1 MKLGLDGKTAFV
13 SGAHRGT
20 GAVIARL
27 LAEEGMQVIVHGPAP
42 GDADATV
49 GELRSA
55 GHDAIA
61 AHGDLTTDEG
71 ADAAIAA
78 CEGGPV
84 DVLIN
89 NWGGVAPGR
98 WEDSDPGTW
107 HADYERNVLS
117 MVRLS
122 IRLSDGMKARGWG
135 RIVNLGTLGTIQPP
149 ARTPH
154 YYAAKSA
161 LAGASASLARE
172 LGGHGITVNLVSPG
186 LIRTDEVEA
195 HFRARAVRK
204 GWGDDWAEIEKRAMK
219 EMGGGNPT
227 GRMSTR
233 EDVAAAVVFLAS
245 DPAAHIN
252 GVNLRVDGGAAALA
266 L

>member
-98 WEDSDPGTW
+98 WKDSDPGTW

-122 IRLSDGMKARGWG
+122 IRLSDGMKARGVITPFHYVPLHSAPAGQRFG
-135 RIVNLGTLGTIQPP
+135 RAEGPMDVTDRISETLVRLPMFFDLG
-149 ARTPH
+149 
-154 YYAAKSA
+154 S
-161 LAGASASLARE
+161 
-172 LGGHGITVNLVSPG
+172 
-186 LIRTDEVEA
+186 
-195 HFRARAVRK
+195 
-204 GWGDDWAEIEKRAMK
+204 EIEAVIDIAQ
-219 EMGGGNPT
+219 EVLTEIG
-227 GRMSTR
+227 
-233 EDVAAAVVFLAS
+233 VAS
-245 DPAAHIN
+245 
-252 GVNLRVDGGAAALA
+252 
-266 L
+266 